1 VLPCATKMS
10 QTTQV
15 LVNTYEASPDA
26 QRFVHQLSTNLQGQR
41 PSGIHSKEDLLRRH
55 NDNLSLR
62 EGSSA
67 AKAAKQVVL
76 PSAYSPSVSPLET
89 LQKVR

>member
-1 VLPCATKMS
+1 MS

-15 LVNTYEASPDA
+15 LANTYEASPDA
-26 QRFVHQLSTNLQGQR
+26 QRFVQQLSTNLQGQR
-41 PSGIHSKEDLLRRH
+41 PSRLHLKEDLLRKH
-55 NDNLSLR
+55 NENLNLR
-62 EGSSA
+62 EGSST

-89 LQKVR
+89 LQKV